1 MSTGQNWKKIQ
12 LSSFGN
18 IEKMTGHALG
28 KRLTGGSKLYH
39 IKLSERDFIMWWH
52 MQQTQ
57 IIPHIR
63 AISYGFIFSSKS
75 WSHDKPKFYHIFNLL
90 ETQIIPH
97 FRVTIFLVSLRIL
110 ITCQTQIL
118 LHFQFARNP
127 NYTTFSNHY
136 DLTCPRLIFND
147 SLHFILNKS
156 WLIFLTCY
164 SWLVVLTRDQ
174 DSERNKKYSD
184 SKMWYNLGFEQIEDV
199 VKFGFVMWS
208 RFWR

>member
-1 MSTGQNWKKIQ
+1 
-12 LSSFGN
+12 
-18 IEKMTGHALG
+18 
-28 KRLTGGSKLYH
+28 
-39 IKLSERDFIMWWH
+39 

-63 AISYGFIFSSKS
+63 AISYGFTFSSKS
-75 WSHDKPKFYHIFNLL
+75 WSHGKPKFYYIFNLL

-97 FRVTIFLVSLRIL
+97 FRVTIFLFSLRIL

-136 DLTCPRLIFND
+136 
-147 SLHFILNKS
+147 
-156 WLIFLTCY
+156 
-164 SWLVVLTRDQ
+164 Q
-174 DSERNKKYSD
+174 DSERKKKNSD

-208 RFWR
+208 RFRGESKAIWNGSNMWYNLGLLHMPSHDEISFT

>member
-1 MSTGQNWKKIQ
+1 
-12 LSSFGN
+12 
-18 IEKMTGHALG
+18 
-28 KRLTGGSKLYH
+28 
-39 IKLSERDFIMWWH
+39 MWWH

-97 FRVTIFLVSLRIL
+97 FRVTIFLFSLRIL

-136 DLTCPRLIFND
+136 DLTCPRLIFG
-147 SLHFILNKS
+147 
-156 WLIFLTCY
+156 
-164 SWLVVLTRDQ
+164 
-174 DSERNKKYSD
+174 EKKKNGD

-199 VKFGFVMWS
+199 VKFGFVMWT
-208 RFWR
+208 RFRRESKAIWNGSNMWYNLGLLHMPSHDEISFT